1 MNEAHQPGLSID
13 ERKEPVELRRKNR
26 PLERAIEILNRTN
39 ALHSAPDRERRPKW
53 APARLG
59 ASLQCSECSEKVNRG

>member
-1 MNEAHQPGLSID
+1 MNEAHQPGLSTD

-39 ALHSAPDRERRPKW
+39 ALHRERPLKW
-53 APARLG
+53 ALARLG
-59 ASLQCSECSEKVNRG
+59 AFATM